1 MQLTDRLAGVQ
12 ADPPRRFI
20 ALDVKRD
27 QIDKALSRMRRSF
40 TTTDGTSC
48 GYRGE
53 GRTRSSSKRRACLS
67 HPDDPSFRDV
77 LADHSIPEGKAQTMA
92 DRDYVRV
99 NFSAAGDAMEGQ
111 FRHAIGAVDY
121 R

>member
-1 MQLTDRLAGVQ
+1 MTA
-12 ADPPRRFI
+12 
-20 ALDVKRD
+20 
-27 QIDKALSRMRRSF
+27 SR
-40 TTTDGTSC
+40 
-48 GYRGE
+48 
-53 GRTRSSSKRRACLS
+53 
-67 HPDDPSFRDV
+67 HP
-77 LADHSIPEGKAQTMA
+77 ADHSIPEGKAHMA